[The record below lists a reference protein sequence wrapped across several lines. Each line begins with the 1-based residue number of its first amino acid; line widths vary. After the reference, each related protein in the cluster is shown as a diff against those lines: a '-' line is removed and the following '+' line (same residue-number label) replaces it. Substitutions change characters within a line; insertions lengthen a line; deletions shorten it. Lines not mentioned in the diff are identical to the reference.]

1 MFYFPIQM
9 GIVIAIDKVIF
20 LRRLGSTIHKM
31 SREPPTE
38 GTDEAT
44 TEGEATPV
52 MLVPIAQSLG
62 VSWEPSGAGAETLGR
77 EVVT

>member
-1 MFYFPIQM
+1 
-9 GIVIAIDKVIF
+9 
-20 LRRLGSTIHKM
+20 M

-62 VSWEPSGAGAETLGR
+62 VSWEPSGALKHW
-77 EVVT
+77 EVVIS